1 MLATV
6 VTVICA
12 PEVPDDQRWIFRG
25 ARQATAVR
33 FIALAAGLLAATT
46 LLAAPIRADVL
57 GNAFLSALTNA
68 GVSYTQPVSTTA
80 AGQSVCPMLFEPGET
95 FDSVVSE
102 MAASRGMSEKSAGV
116 FTIVAIATYC
126 PGVLAPL
133 LNGRL

>member
-1 MLATV
+1 LLTTV

-12 PEVPDDQRWIFRG
+12 PEVRWIFRG
-25 ARQATAVR
+25 ARQATALR

-46 LLAAPIRADVL
+46 VLAAPIRADML

-80 AGQSVCPMLFEPGET
+80 AGQSVCPMLFEPGES

-102 MAASRGMSEKSAGV
+102 MAARRGMSQKTAGV

-126 PGVLAPL
+126 PAVLTPL
-133 LNGRL
+133 LNGRLQA